1 MASSWQWLRDLG
13 GFRMKRRHLDNI
25 YFRVMRDGRA
35 QNICWTDL
43 IWEDRVEFMRKHN
56 NAGWLLDM
64 INRMNELAYL
74 LSDLSPLARVQP
86 IVLPEERQVS
96 LTWLRNALVKITAEI
111 RMAAEECN
119 IEKEVQ

>member
-1 MASSWQWLRDLG
+1 
-13 GFRMKRRHLDNI
+13 MKRRHLDNI
-25 YFRVMRDGRA
+25 YFRVWRDGMI

-43 IWEDRVEFMRKHN
+43 IWEDRIEIMRKN
-56 NAGWLLDM
+56 NNDGWLLGM
-64 INRMNELAYL
+64 INKMNNLAYL

-86 IVLPEERQVS
+86 VILPEERQVS
-96 LTWLRNALVKITAEI
+96 LTWLRNALVRITAEI

>member
-1 MASSWQWLRDLG
+1 
-13 GFRMKRRHLDNI
+13 
-25 YFRVMRDGRA
+25 MRDGRV

-56 NAGWLLDM
+56 NEAWLIDM
-64 INRMNELAYL
+64 IQHMNELAYL
-74 LSDLSPLARVQP
+74 MGDLSPLARVQP
-86 IVLPEERQVS
+86 VAIPTGKQVS
-96 LTWLRNALVKITAEI
+96 LTWLRNALVRITAEI

>member
-1 MASSWQWLRDLG
+1 
-13 GFRMKRRHLDNI
+13 
-25 YFRVMRDGRA
+25 MRDGRA

-56 NAGWLLDM
+56 NATWLLNM
-64 INRMNELAYL
+64 INKMNNLAYL

-86 IVLPEERQVS
+86 VILPEEQQVS
-96 LTWLRNALVKITAEI
+96 LTWLRNALVRITAEI

>member
-1 MASSWQWLRDLG
+1 
-13 GFRMKRRHLDNI
+13 MKRRHLDNI
-25 YFRVMRDGRA
+25 YFRVWRDGRA

-86 IVLPEERQVS
+86 VILPEERQVS
-96 LTWLRNALVKITAEI
+96 LTWLRNALVKITAEL